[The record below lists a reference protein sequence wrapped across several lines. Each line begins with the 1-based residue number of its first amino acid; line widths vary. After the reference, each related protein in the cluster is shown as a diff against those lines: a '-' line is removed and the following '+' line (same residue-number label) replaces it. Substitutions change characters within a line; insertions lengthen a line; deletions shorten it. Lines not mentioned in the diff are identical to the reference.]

1 MYKQFGNAELIRFH
15 DQNLSISMP
24 SADTSVLD
32 LCIYIIYSYKGVP
45 NVKWRVL
52 LFRPSN

>member
-24 SADTSVLD
+24 SADSSVLD
-32 LCIYIIYSYKGVP
+32 LCIYSYKGVP
-45 NVKWRVL
+45 NVK
-52 LFRPSN
+52 